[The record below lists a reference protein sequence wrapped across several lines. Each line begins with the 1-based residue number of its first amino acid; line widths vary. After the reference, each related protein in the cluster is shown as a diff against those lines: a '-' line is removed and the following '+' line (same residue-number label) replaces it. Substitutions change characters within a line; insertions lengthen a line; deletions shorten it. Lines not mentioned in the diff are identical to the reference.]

1 MRAFQE
7 GDWVRHQ
14 SCPQPVRVIG
24 AGPTIAVEFP
34 NGAMR
39 AFEPSELKKVSIF
52 KISPPKLA
60 APALRRERQL
70 GSVTHFG
77 FFASALGLIYIV
89 VLLLAVVAGVR

>member
-7 GDWVRHQ
+7 GDWVRHH
-14 SCPQPVRVIG
+14 SCPQPIRVIG
-24 AGPTIAVEFP
+24 TGPTIAVEFP

-39 AFEPSELKKVSIF
+39 ALEPSELETVSIS
-52 KISPPKLA
+52 KISPLRLA
-60 APALRRERQL
+60 FPQLRHERRL
-70 GSVTHFG
+70 GSVSQFG